1 MAIKPLNGKM
11 VLPRQLTPL
20 VAPPTA
26 PRAKNLGMIFKKSI
40 ANQYQI
46 PSEVEKPK
54 KKHFWLMSHF
64 SAFRQV
70 VYLPL
75 HEKRVYSLRKSK
87 NLIFPDANATIPDE

>member
-40 ANQYQI
+40 ANSQ
-46 PSEVEKPK
+46 SDKPIRLYK
-54 KKHFWLMSHF
+54 A
-64 SAFRQV
+64 SATYV
-70 VYLPL
+70 AV
-75 HEKRVYSLRKSK
+75 K
-87 NLIFPDANATIPDE
+87 

>member
-70 VYLPL
+70 VRSD
-75 HEKRVYSLRKSK
+75 EKKGSTGR
-87 NLIFPDANATIPDE
+87 ND

>member
-70 VYLPL
+70 VGACYAQRRPL
-75 HEKRVYSLRKSK
+75 HNSILPPKK
-87 NLIFPDANATIPDE
+87 